1 MKQQELLDN
10 INSESELK
18 CKKTQDKPVKEK
30 KVSKSSATLRQ
41 F

>member
-1 MKQQELLDN
+1 MKEQEQLDN

-18 CKKTQDKPVKEK
+18 CKKQDKPVKEK